1 MAPRETG
8 HNAYAKFWGDKQR
21 ALWYVMVFS
30 GVVNSSKQYYPK
42 GKMKIKT
49 NLHFRLAN
57 RWLNSCSHFNKD
69 RKKPITNTAQILG
82 NFINGVNLQHKGA
95 RRRENWISVFYSRV
109 VFWVIDV
116 GVEFSLHV
124 YVTTDP
130 AN

>member
-1 MAPRETG
+1 
-8 HNAYAKFWGDKQR
+8 
-21 ALWYVMVFS
+21 MVFS

-49 NLHFRLAN
+49 NLHSGLAN

-69 RKKPITNTAQILG
+69 RKKSITNTAQILG
-82 NFINGVNLQHKGA
+82 NFINGVKFQHKGA
-95 RRRENWISVFYSRV
+95 RRWENWISVFYSCV

>member
-1 MAPRETG
+1 
-8 HNAYAKFWGDKQR
+8 
-21 ALWYVMVFS
+21 
-30 GVVNSSKQYYPK
+30 
-42 GKMKIKT
+42 MKIKT
-49 NLHFRLAN
+49 NLHFGLPN

-69 RKKPITNTAQILG
+69 RKKPITDTAQILG
-82 NFINGVNLQHKGA
+82 NFINGVNLQHKSA